1 MRRGKVLLLAA
12 LCLVLAV
19 TAGCGPVQINELAI
33 VTAVGLDIGEE
44 EGSYRISAQI
54 VRSADARGQTGAPSG
69 GTGEPIYSIAA
80 EGKTIFEAI
89 RNLARFSSRRV
100 YWAHNF
106 VIVINEKLAKRGIGD
121 IVDFFTRNPELRMN
135 TWVVVTSNSAG
146 EVVSTVTGLEVVPGQ
161 AIDKL
166 FRYNRIVGEAPST
179 NMMRLFEVYM
189 SKTSHPVLARVE
201 LKNRGI
207 SNKKPMEFGSLKQ
220 VELSGAAVFRRDKMV
235 GWLNSEETKGLL
247 MFIESVDS
255 SIVSVSCPRN
265 PAERATLEV
274 NKQQVRVIPGLKD
287 GKPRFDVHVKATASL
302 VETGCS
308 VGFSAMKDELEA
320 ELQKKVKSQLE
331 AVLDKAQ
338 HKYRVDFLKLGQVFN
353 NKYPK
358 QWREFEGRWEE
369 VLADSEV
376 DITLDIKI
384 TSQELKVDGKG
395 TEGDDE

>member
-1 MRRGKVLLLAA
+1 MSWRKLFLLVMACLILAT
-12 LCLVLAV
+12 

-33 VTAVGLDIGEE
+33 VTAVGLDVGEKD
-44 EGSYRISAQI
+44 GSYRISAQI

-80 EGKTIFEAI
+80 EGETIFEAI

-106 VIVINEKLAKRGIGD
+106 VIVINEKLARRGIGE
-121 IVDFFTRNPELRMN
+121 IIDFFTRNPELRMN

-220 VELSGAAVFRRDKMV
+220 VELSGSAVFRKDKMA
-235 GWLNSEETKGLL
+235 GWLTTDETKGLL
-247 MFIESVDS
+247 LLIESIDS
-255 SIVSVSCPRN
+255 SIVSVACPRN
-265 PAERATLEV
+265 PAERVTLEV
-274 NKQQVRVIPGLKD
+274 DKQQVRVTPSLKD
-287 GKPRFDVHVKATASL
+287 GKPKFNIHVKAKASL

-308 VGFSAMKDELEA
+308 VSFNAMRDELEA
-320 ELQKKVKSQLE
+320 ELQKTIKAQLE

-338 HKYRVDFLKLGQVFN
+338 HKFRVDFLKLGQVFN
-353 NKYPK
+353 NRYPK
-358 QWREFEGRWEE
+358 QWKSFEGRWDEIFAE
-369 VLADSEV
+369 SEV
-376 DITLDIKI
+376 DISLDVKI
-384 TSQELKVDGKG
+384 TGQELKVDGKG
-395 TEGDDE
+395 TEGEES